1 LKATLVAAAS
11 AVSLAVVAILL
22 YPRPDPPLAR
32 LEEARSAIGQASE
45 AKALRFAPT
54 TYRAAQTS
62 LNDGW
67 VEMGR
72 QNGRLVFLRNY
83 HRADSLLGLAVQ
95 MARQAV
101 VEAGERIGYLNST
114 TQGEQGELEA
124 EISAWR
130 EALNSSLVRLKAGG
144 YLSTARLA
152 LETSRLLMEQ
162 DEYEDALIALA
173 RGRQSLRQL
182 SDMLADYANDEAQ
195 EIDQWR
201 KWVEETLA
209 ESRSRGTYALIVDK
223 SAHKTHLVRGG
234 KLTHSYQCELGYN
247 SAHNKLFSG
256 DGATPEGKYKVTSV
270 KARGSKYYKALLIN
284 YPNDFDKRRFRE
296 NKTKG
301 IISAHARIGGL
312 IEIHGE
318 GGKGEDWTEGCV
330 ALTNGDMDHL
340 MRYVTVGTPVTIV
353 RRSDRWP

>member
-1 LKATLVAAAS
+1 LLSAAGG
-11 AVSLAVVAILL
+11 VSLAAVAILL
-22 YPRPDPPLAR
+22 YPRPDPPLER
-32 LEEARSAIGQASE
+32 LEEARSAIGQATE
-45 AKALRFAPT
+45 AKALRFAPA
-54 TYRAAQTS
+54 TYRAAQRS
-62 LNDGW
+62 LNEGW

-83 HRADSLLGLAVQ
+83 ERADSLLELAVQ
-95 MARQAV
+95 MAHQAAA
-101 VEAGERIGYLNST
+101 ESGERMGYLNSAA
-114 TQGEQGELEA
+114 QGEQDELEA

-130 EALNSSLVRLKAGG
+130 EALNGSLVKLKAEG
-144 YLSTARLA
+144 YLSSAWLS
-152 LETSRLLMEQ
+152 LETSRLLAEQ
-162 DEYEDALIALA
+162 DEYEDALSALGK
-173 RGRQSLRQL
+173 GRESLKQL

-201 KWVEETLA
+201 RWVEETLA

-223 SAHKTHLVRGG
+223 SAHKAHLLRGG
-234 KLTHSYQCELGYN
+234 KLTHTYECELGYN
-247 SAHNKLFSG
+247 SAHNKLFAG

-284 YPNDFDKRRFRE
+284 YPNEFDKRRFRE

-301 IISAHARIGGL
+301 IISAYARIGGL

>member
-1 LKATLVAAAS
+1 
-11 AVSLAVVAILL
+11 LAVVAILL
-22 YPRPDPPLAR
+22 NPRPDPPLAR
-32 LEEARSAIGQASE
+32 LEEARSAIGQAAE
-45 AKALRFAPT
+45 AKALRFAPA

-72 QNGRLVFLRNY
+72 QNGRLVLLRDY
-83 HRADSLLGLAVQ
+83 HRADSLLELAVQ
-95 MARQAV
+95 MAQQA
-101 VEAGERIGYLNST
+101 ATQSGERIGYLNST
-114 TQGEQGELEA
+114 AQGEQDELEA

-130 EALNSSLVRLKAGG
+130 EALNGSLVRLKAEG
-144 YLSTARLA
+144 YLSSAWLSVETARL
-152 LETSRLLMEQ
+152 LMDQ
-162 DEYEDALIALA
+162 DEYEDALTALA
-173 RGRQSLRQL
+173 KGRQSLGQL

-201 KWVEETLA
+201 RWVEETLA
-209 ESRSRGTYALIVDK
+209 ESRSRGTYAVIVDK
-223 SAHKTHLVRGG
+223 SAHKIHLLRGG
-234 KLTHSYQCELGYN
+234 KLTRTYECELGYN
-247 SAHNKLFSG
+247 SAHNKLFAG
-256 DGATPEGKYKVTSV
+256 DGATPEGKYKVTLTR
-270 KARGSKYYKALLIN
+270 ARGSKYHKALLIN

-301 IISAHARIGGL
+301 IISDHARIGGL

-340 MRYVTVGTPVTIV
+340 MRHVTVGTPVTIV